1 MRSRFSP
8 SLVWRVIF
16 AVCVLCA
23 DPILARAD
31 SADEQTDVE
40 RLSAE
45 GVEAYRAG
53 DHARALVLFGE
64 AYRLDPAPNLLFNMA
79 RAYEKMGNDSQAHV
93 HYGRFLASPEIS
105 DPAAARARSLLV
117 ATMERLDVAA
127 ALVAAAPPPIISAT
141 EGSLGGASVTTMSY
155 RIPGWTAIGTG
166 VALVSVGVACAVF
179 AFGSADA
186 FHATDDAVEKASH
199 QESAESFALAAD
211 VTFGLGGISAAVGT
225 LLLLFVDDPSE
236 SASSRSVVPAFWSE
250 GGGVA
255 ARVHF

>member
-1 MRSRFSP
+1 
-8 SLVWRVIF
+8 
-16 AVCVLCA
+16 
-23 DPILARAD
+23 
-31 SADEQTDVE
+31 
-40 RLSAE
+40 
-45 GVEAYRAG
+45 
-53 DHARALVLFGE
+53 VLFGE

-93 HYGRFLASPEIS
+93 YYGRFLASPGIS
-105 DPAAARARSLLV
+105 APAEARARNLLV
-117 ATMERLDVAA
+117 ATMDRLDAAA
-127 ALVAAAPPPIISAT
+127 ALAASAPPPFIPAP
-141 EGSLGGASVTTMSY
+141 EASLGAASAPTMSY
-155 RIPGWTAIGTG
+155 DIPGWTAIGTG

-179 AFGSADA
+179 AFDSADA

-225 LLLLFVDDPSE
+225 ILLLVADEPSA